1 VATDPYEALD
11 AAMMRFLG
19 MRGVLDSAQAVPDF
33 GASMSEAM
41 ALRHLTDGPLT
52 QQQLGGRLGLEK
64 STVSRLVDVMV
75 RKEWVDKARDPSN
88 RRYQRVQLTP
98 AGRRAAARIG
108 KTVQRRHQRWFDA
121 LTADEREALAIGL
134 GALVR
139 AMGDDSRED
148 PAP

>member
-1 VATDPYEALD
+1 VAPDPYEVLD

-19 MRGVLDSAQAVPDF
+19 MRGVLDPAQAVPDF
-33 GASMSEAM
+33 GASMSEVM

-52 QQQLGGRLGLEK
+52 QQQLGDRLGLEK
-64 STVSRLVDVMV
+64 STVSRLVDAMV

-88 RRYQRVQLTP
+88 RRYQRVRLTP
-98 AGRRAAARIG
+98 AGRRAATRIG
-108 KTVQRRHQRWFDA
+108 KTVQGRHQRWFDA

-139 AMGDDSRED
+139 VMGDDSRED